1 MDLSRQKYLK
11 NYKSSFNA
19 TADNTISWITDL
31 KTEFE
36 EKITSLNEVRKE
48 RNAIIDR
55 ASKIFTK
62 NKIKLSKP
70 LGKYDNDELCEILTE
85 KIDCLTGDDRE
96 VIQICKIQI
105 DNRYKIIED
114 ISKEL
119 NQLMIKL
126 SNVSRLEDDSHEE
139 VVVNFNDYKKKKGL
153 VKEESIK
160 EEITESSVPII
171 SNEDPVIPALE
182 VFNESLEDKGKFEAV
197 LPDVE
202 PEDIVSEVPIAPVLD
217 TIEEE
222 PELVEEELPIESDTS
237 EVEEIVENIEE
248 PLVEETE
255 VESVEE
261 IVPEEDIPEFIPGK
275 EEIAEELSEEVQI
288 DVVDNAIA
296 DEIEDE
302 KIYQTMSIEPIDDS
316 LIKDRA
322 EVMAD
327 IIEEKVDD
335 EFEQVVG
342 IKQASP
348 QLLASV
354 NEMLDRR
361 QIKDYTNPD
370 SSFIGIEDDIIG
382 EDDLFTYDNDI
393 SSGLSRD
400 IVGAIDED
408 DEVDFVRK
416 SDYDDV
422 IDYNKIV
429 TDYYSNNSDEA
440 ISFENQD
447 DDSMPFTLDDKLTLD
462 EIANNVYGDSD
473 LWKDLYKYGSNKS
486 KIDKRAREA
495 HVSVSVAATNP
506 GYLAGLELNF
516 PVELVT
522 YEEVPEDNYSS
533 RYSYETVPRGR
544 GRRAA

>member
-126 SNVSRLEDDSHEE
+126 SNVSRLENDSHEE

-153 VKEESIK
+153 VK

-275 EEIAEELSEEVQI
+275 EEIAEELSEEVQY

-327 IIEEKVDD
+327 IIEEKVDE

>member
-126 SNVSRLEDDSHEE
+126 SNVSRLENDSHEE

-153 VKEESIK
+153 VK

-275 EEIAEELSEEVQI
+275 EEIAEELSEEVQF

-327 IIEEKVDD
+327 IIEEKVDE

-361 QIKDYTNPD
+361 QIKDYTNPN